1 MSSVIEFLVEKI
13 FFFTVFMKL
22 LVSIWKEEE
31 EEEEEKKKK
40 RKKEGYLMEHAPS
53 FASGSHMCAKEK

>member
-1 MSSVIEFLVEKI
+1 LERRRRRRRR
-13 FFFTVFMKL
+13 
-22 LVSIWKEEE
+22 KE
-31 EEEEEKKKK
+31 KK